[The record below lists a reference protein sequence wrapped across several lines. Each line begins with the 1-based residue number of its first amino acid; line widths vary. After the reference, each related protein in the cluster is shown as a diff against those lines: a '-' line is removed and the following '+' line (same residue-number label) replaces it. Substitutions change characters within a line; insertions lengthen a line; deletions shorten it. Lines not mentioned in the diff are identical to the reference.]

1 MLSTKTIITGRQKKS
16 SVFFKN
22 FDFFV
27 YECVQ
32 HLLAPGNPGASV
44 RRLHDFFFDFLLL
57 FCRNHKLKFHF
68 FCIHSVDQREIL
80 LRDQILQ
87 LSKPGIVRADRS
99 RQVFTLDKSACS
111 LKEAKVYLANY
122 QNIYGTAYTIDLWQ
136 HDFGDAS
143 LLEYVKDI
151 TLEELTRVYTMDL
164 LAQSQE
170 VTLSEDETAK
180 VAEAA
185 KEYYASLSEDETAY
199 MDVAE
204 ADIAEY
210 YTHYAL
216 AQKLYHSLTN
226 GVNEEVSD
234 DEARVMEIMQIY
246 VTDEDRAHEVEQKLA
261 QGDDFASVANNY
273 NELSAIQV
281 TVSRDDLPDE
291 VEEVAFQLD
300 DNAVSGMIAA
310 GNGYYFIKCLNK
322 YNEEL
327 TEANKSNIVEKRE
340 KEAFDD
346 VYNEFVA
353 SLSSRLNTDLWDGI
367 ELTTDGSIQTNSFF
381 AVFEKYCGEI

>member
-1 MLSTKTIITGRQKKS
+1 MTACVCALSMALTGCQI
-16 SVFFKN
+16 
-22 FDFFV
+22 
-27 YECVQ
+27 
-32 HLLAPGNPGASV
+32 GNKDIVVSGT
-44 RRLHDFFFDFLLL
+44 
-57 FCRNHKLKFHF
+57 
-68 FCIHSVDQREIL
+68 
-80 LRDQILQ
+80 
-87 LSKPGIVRADRS
+87 LSS

-143 LLEYVKDI
+143 LLDYVKDI

-199 MDVAE
+199 MDVVE

-246 VTDEDRAHEVEQKLA
+246 VTDEDRVHEVEQKLA

>member
-1 MLSTKTIITGRQKKS
+1 MTACVCALSMALTGCQI
-16 SVFFKN
+16 
-22 FDFFV
+22 
-27 YECVQ
+27 
-32 HLLAPGNPGASV
+32 GNKDIVVSGT
-44 RRLHDFFFDFLLL
+44 
-57 FCRNHKLKFHF
+57 
-68 FCIHSVDQREIL
+68 
-80 LRDQILQ
+80 
-87 LSKPGIVRADRS
+87 LSG

-143 LLEYVKDI
+143 LLDYVKDI

-170 VTLSEDETAK
+170 VTLSEEETAK

-199 MDVAE
+199 MDIAE

>member
-1 MLSTKTIITGRQKKS
+1 MTACVCALSMALTGCQI
-16 SVFFKN
+16 
-22 FDFFV
+22 
-27 YECVQ
+27 
-32 HLLAPGNPGASV
+32 GNKDIVVSGT
-44 RRLHDFFFDFLLL
+44 
-57 FCRNHKLKFHF
+57 
-68 FCIHSVDQREIL
+68 
-80 LRDQILQ
+80 
-87 LSKPGIVRADRS
+87 LSS

-143 LLEYVKDI
+143 LLDYVKDI

-246 VTDEDRAHEVEQKLA
+246 VTDEDRAHEVEQKLT

-281 TVSRDDLPDE
+281 TGSRDDLPDE

>member
-1 MLSTKTIITGRQKKS
+1 MTACVCALSMALTGCQI
-16 SVFFKN
+16 
-22 FDFFV
+22 
-27 YECVQ
+27 
-32 HLLAPGNPGASV
+32 GNKDIVVSGT
-44 RRLHDFFFDFLLL
+44 
-57 FCRNHKLKFHF
+57 
-68 FCIHSVDQREIL
+68 
-80 LRDQILQ
+80 
-87 LSKPGIVRADRS
+87 LSS

-143 LLEYVKDI
+143 LLDYVKDI

-170 VTLSEDETAK
+170 VTLSEEETAK

-199 MDVAE
+199 MDVVE

>member
-1 MLSTKTIITGRQKKS
+1 MTACVCALSMALTGCQI
-16 SVFFKN
+16 
-22 FDFFV
+22 
-27 YECVQ
+27 
-32 HLLAPGNPGASV
+32 GNKDIVVSGT
-44 RRLHDFFFDFLLL
+44 
-57 FCRNHKLKFHF
+57 
-68 FCIHSVDQREIL
+68 
-80 LRDQILQ
+80 
-87 LSKPGIVRADRS
+87 LSS

-136 HDFGDAS
+136 HYFGDAS
-143 LLEYVKDI
+143 LLDYVKDI

>member
-1 MLSTKTIITGRQKKS
+1 MTACVCALSMALTGCQI
-16 SVFFKN
+16 
-22 FDFFV
+22 
-27 YECVQ
+27 
-32 HLLAPGNPGASV
+32 GNKDIVVSGT
-44 RRLHDFFFDFLLL
+44 
-57 FCRNHKLKFHF
+57 
-68 FCIHSVDQREIL
+68 
-80 LRDQILQ
+80 
-87 LSKPGIVRADRS
+87 LSS

-143 LLEYVKDI
+143 LLDYVKDI

-204 ADIAEY
+204 TDIVEY
-210 YTHYAL
+210 YMHYAL

-246 VTDEDRAHEVEQKLA
+246 VTDEERSREVEQKLA

>member
-1 MLSTKTIITGRQKKS
+1 MTACVCALSMALTGCQI
-16 SVFFKN
+16 
-22 FDFFV
+22 
-27 YECVQ
+27 
-32 HLLAPGNPGASV
+32 GNKDIVVSGT
-44 RRLHDFFFDFLLL
+44 
-57 FCRNHKLKFHF
+57 
-68 FCIHSVDQREIL
+68 
-80 LRDQILQ
+80 
-87 LSKPGIVRADRS
+87 LSS

-143 LLEYVKDI
+143 LLDYVKDI

-204 ADIAEY
+204 TDIAEY

-367 ELTTDGSIQTNSFF
+367 ELITDGSIQTNSFF

>member
-1 MLSTKTIITGRQKKS
+1 MTACVCALSMALTGCQI
-16 SVFFKN
+16 
-22 FDFFV
+22 
-27 YECVQ
+27 
-32 HLLAPGNPGASV
+32 GNKDIVVSGT
-44 RRLHDFFFDFLLL
+44 
-57 FCRNHKLKFHF
+57 
-68 FCIHSVDQREIL
+68 
-80 LRDQILQ
+80 
-87 LSKPGIVRADRS
+87 LSS

-143 LLEYVKDI
+143 LLDYVKDI

-367 ELTTDGSIQTNSFF
+367 ELITDGSIQTNSFF

>member
-1 MLSTKTIITGRQKKS
+1 MTACVCALSMALTGCQI
-16 SVFFKN
+16 
-22 FDFFV
+22 
-27 YECVQ
+27 
-32 HLLAPGNPGASV
+32 GNKDIVVSGT
-44 RRLHDFFFDFLLL
+44 
-57 FCRNHKLKFHF
+57 
-68 FCIHSVDQREIL
+68 
-80 LRDQILQ
+80 
-87 LSKPGIVRADRS
+87 LSS

-143 LLEYVKDI
+143 LLDYVKDI

-327 TEANKSNIVEKRE
+327 TKANKSNIVEKRG

>member
-1 MLSTKTIITGRQKKS
+1 MALTGCQIGNKDIVVSGTLS
-16 SVFFKN
+16 
-22 FDFFV
+22 
-27 YECVQ
+27 
-32 HLLAPGNPGASV
+32 
-44 RRLHDFFFDFLLL
+44 
-57 FCRNHKLKFHF
+57 
-68 FCIHSVDQREIL
+68 
-80 LRDQILQ
+80 
-87 LSKPGIVRADRS
+87 S

-143 LLEYVKDI
+143 LLDYVKDI

-170 VTLSEDETAK
+170 VTLSEEETAK

-367 ELTTDGSIQTNSFF
+367 EITTDGSIQTNSFF

>member
-1 MLSTKTIITGRQKKS
+1 MTACVCALSMALTGCQI
-16 SVFFKN
+16 
-22 FDFFV
+22 
-27 YECVQ
+27 
-32 HLLAPGNPGASV
+32 GNKDIVVSGT
-44 RRLHDFFFDFLLL
+44 
-57 FCRNHKLKFHF
+57 
-68 FCIHSVDQREIL
+68 
-80 LRDQILQ
+80 
-87 LSKPGIVRADRS
+87 LSS

-143 LLEYVKDI
+143 LLDYVKDI

-204 ADIAEY
+204 TDIVEY

-353 SLSSRLNTDLWDGI
+353 SLSSRLNTDLWDEI

>member
-1 MLSTKTIITGRQKKS
+1 MRKRWAMGMTACACALSMALTGCQI
-16 SVFFKN
+16 
-22 FDFFV
+22 
-27 YECVQ
+27 
-32 HLLAPGNPGASV
+32 GNKDIVVSGT
-44 RRLHDFFFDFLLL
+44 
-57 FCRNHKLKFHF
+57 
-68 FCIHSVDQREIL
+68 
-80 LRDQILQ
+80 
-87 LSKPGIVRADRS
+87 LSS

-246 VTDEDRAHEVEQKLA
+246 VTDEDRAHEVE
-261 QGDDFASVANNY
+261 
-273 NELSAIQV
+273 
-281 TVSRDDLPDE
+281 
-291 VEEVAFQLD
+291 EVAFQLD

-367 ELTTDGSIQTNSFF
+367 ELITDGSIQTNSFF